1 MAGTVKVLSD
11 INNTGEEITHIADL
25 LSRRRFT
32 KADITEIVKEQ
43 PMEAAIIAVS
53 LGIFAALILTRIKSL
68 LKLALMIYATKQSI
82 SYLLKK

>member
-11 INNTGEEITHIADL
+11 INNTREEITHIADL

-43 PMEAAIIAVS
+43 SMEAAIIAVS

>member
-11 INNTGEEITHIADL
+11 INNTREEITHIADL

-53 LGIFAALILTRIKSL
+53 LGIFAALILARIKSL

>member
-11 INNTGEEITHIADL
+11 INNTREEITHIADL